1 MEVLVALVGALTA
14 FLLLAVLGAMREV
27 TLLWGQTEAL
37 AQPIKSPPPTT
48 SVQAGQVPDALKQQL
63 SRFLPQIALFARGAL
78 GELGG
83 ARWIS

>member
-14 FLLLAVLGAMREV
+14 VLLLAVLGAMREV
-27 TLLWGQTEAL
+27 TLLSGETEAL
-37 AQPIKSPPPTT
+37 AQPLKSPPPTT
-48 SVQAGQVPDALKQQL
+48 SVQGGQVPDALKKQL
-63 SRFLPQIALFARGAL
+63 SRFLPQIALISRGAL